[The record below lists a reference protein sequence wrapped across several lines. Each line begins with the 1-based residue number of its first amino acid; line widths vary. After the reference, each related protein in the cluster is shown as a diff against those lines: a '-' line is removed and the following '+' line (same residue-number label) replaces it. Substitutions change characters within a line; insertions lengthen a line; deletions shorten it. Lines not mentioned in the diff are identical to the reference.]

1 MKRRC
6 ISERDAM
13 KLPRRNF
20 LHLAA
25 GAAALS
31 ATPRIAPAQTYPS
44 RLVRLVVGFPAGGT
58 NDIHARLIADW
69 LSKQF
74 ARSFIVENRPGAAGN
89 IALES
94 VVRTAPDGYTLS
106 LCGSTELRNEILY
119 NDLKFSF
126 MHDTAPVASIML
138 AMNVL
143 VVHPAFSVQSVPEL
157 IAAAKANPDAMTV
170 ASSGLGSTPHV
181 FWELFRSMTG
191 VRMLHVPYRGGAPAL
206 TDLLGQQVQV
216 FFATPAD
223 AMDHIKTGRL
233 RALAVTGAT
242 RTPALPDVP
251 TIGEFV
257 PGYEAMGWLGI
268 VAPKDTPA
276 AIIEMLN
283 KAVNA
288 GLADP
293 KIKQTMLDWGE
304 TVFATSP
311 GGFGKFLTD
320 EHEKWGKVIRAA
332 NIKL

>member
-1 MKRRC
+1 MG
-6 ISERDAM
+6 APA
-13 KLPRRNF
+13 L
-20 LHLAA
+20 LAV
-25 GAAALS
+25 
-31 ATPRIAPAQTYPS
+31 PRIARAQAYPARP
-44 RLVRLVVGFPAGGT
+44 VRIVVGFPAGGT

-143 VVHPAFSVQSVPEL
+143 VVHPASSIQSVPEL

-170 ASSGLGSTPHV
+170 ASSGPGSTPHV

-191 VRMLHVPYRGGAPAL
+191 TRMLHVPYRGGAPAL

-216 FFATPAD
+216 FFATIAD
-223 AMDHIKTGRL
+223 AMEHIKAGRL

-257 PGYEAMGWLGI
+257 PGYEAIGWLGV
-268 VAPKDTPA
+268 VAPKDIPA

-283 KAVNA
+283 KAINA
-288 GLADP
+288 GLADAGV
-293 KIKQTMLDWGE
+293 KQTIVDWGE
-304 TVFATSP
+304 TVFPTSP
-311 GGFGKFLTD
+311 AGFARFIAA
-320 EHEKWGKVIRAA
+320 ENEKWGKVIRAA